1 MRPAVLLLG
10 LLLGCSAPPRENT
23 RNAPA
28 AAAAPADRDPQS
40 AYEPRSAPGDG
51 QKYLARMV
59 GDWEVAKTFHR
70 RGGGEPAVTRGT
82 CHQTMVQD
90 GRFLQSGFVF
100 EGEAGRSTGT
110 GVIGFDPDTGRF
122 TSFWIDSR
130 STRVSIR
137 QSEAGFDGREIVLWS
152 RTLGDEN
159 SARRSRTVST
169 VDADG
174 QHMLHRQF
182 SVSPD
187 GSEWLVMELALT
199 RKTGKP

>member
-1 MRPAVLLLG
+1 VLLG
-10 LLLGCSAPPRENT
+10 LLLGCSVPPRENA
-23 RNAPA
+23 RSAP

-51 QKYLARMV
+51 QQYLARMA
-59 GDWEVAKTFHR
+59 GDWQVVKTFHR
-70 RGGGEPAVTRGT
+70 RGGEPAVTRGT
-82 CHQTMVQD
+82 CRQTMVQD
-90 GRFLQSGFVF
+90 GRFLQSEFVF

-110 GVIGFDPDTGRF
+110 GVIGFDPATGRF

-152 RTLGDEN
+152 RTLGDEPN
-159 SARRSRTVST
+159 ARRSRTVSV

-174 QHMLHRQF
+174 LHMLHRQF
-182 SVSPD
+182 AVSAD
-187 GSEWLVMELALT
+187 G
-199 RKTGKP
+199 K